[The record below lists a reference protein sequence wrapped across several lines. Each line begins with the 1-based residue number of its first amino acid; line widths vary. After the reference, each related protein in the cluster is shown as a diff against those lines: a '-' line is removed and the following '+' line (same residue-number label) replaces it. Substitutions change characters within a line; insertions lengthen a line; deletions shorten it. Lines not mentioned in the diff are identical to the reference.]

1 VEEPAGG
8 DGAARTDGVDVMAEL
23 DERIARLQQLLS
35 APELDADEAVL
46 RHHLCQLRQLRAEMS
61 ESA

>member
-1 VEEPAGG
+1 
-8 DGAARTDGVDVMAEL
+8 MAEL